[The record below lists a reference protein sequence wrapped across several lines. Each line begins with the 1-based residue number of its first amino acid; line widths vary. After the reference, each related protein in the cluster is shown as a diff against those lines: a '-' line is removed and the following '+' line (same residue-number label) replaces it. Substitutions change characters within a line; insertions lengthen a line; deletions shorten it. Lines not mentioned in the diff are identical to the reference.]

1 MVAANFVGTKK
12 IIGMHFDTW
21 PNIEIDH
28 ERSGLLASSKEIELY
43 LMEIGETIKM

>member
-1 MVAANFVGTKK
+1 VAANFVGTQK

-28 ERSGLLASSKEIELY
+28 ERAGLLASSRMKELY
-43 LMEIGETIKM
+43 LLEIGETIKM